1 MLNDAGEDDLIAAE
15 IMGRTIRA
23 RPSEIVQRLTK
34 INAAL
39 VERLENRIDQQAS
52 AYSLFQ
58 TAIGLEAQV
67 RERTAELKRALLEL
81 ERSNVA
87 LSSAKDAAEKA
98 NSSKT
103 RFLAAAGH
111 DLLQPLYA
119 AQLSMSTLVDLQ
131 ADPAAAKLCRQ
142 VDRALVTI
150 EAYLRSILDISKL
163 DAGVVT
169 PEFQSVRLSDMFQ
182 SLDSDFRPI
191 VERKQLKLR
200 FRPTDLAVRSDPIL
214 LRRVL
219 QNLVSNATRY
229 TNEGGVFVG
238 ARLRGD
244 QVRIEVTDTGVGVAP
259 GEIERIFEEFHRAH
273 AGDIGQSGEG
283 LGLGLSIVRRMS
295 QALDHR
301 VEVRSNPRR
310 GSRFT
315 VVAPLAEP
323 DAPRSADFVFVENWA
338 RANDLNGRR
347 LLLIEN
353 DPDVMEATRWLLAQW
368 GADVLTAP
376 DLASV
381 RARLAE
387 GAAPDAIVADYHL
400 DRDESG
406 LQAIILARRIAQ
418 RDIPAVIV
426 TADQGSE
433 AIELSRAAGCEIMRK
448 PVKPAQMR
456 AVLTHLLQA

>member
-1 MLNDAGEDDLIAAE
+1 MLKAADDGLIAAE
-15 IMGRTIRA
+15 IMGRTVRA
-23 RPSEIVQRLTK
+23 APLEIVQRLTK

-87 LSSAKDAAEKA
+87 LVSAKEAAEKE

-169 PEFQSVRLSDMFQ
+169 PEFQPVRLSEMFH

-200 FRPTDLAVRSDPIL
+200 FRPTDMAVVSDPIL
-214 LRRVL
+214 LRRIL

-229 TNEGGVFVG
+229 TSEGGVFIG
-238 ARLRGD
+238 ARRRGD
-244 QVRIEVTDTGVGVAP
+244 CVRIEVTDTGVGVAP
-259 GEIERIFEEFHRAH
+259 ADIERIFEEFHRAH
-273 AGDIGQSGEG
+273 SSDAPQSGEG

-301 VEVRSNPRR
+301 VEVRSNPAR

-315 VVAPLAEP
+315 VIAPLAEP
-323 DAPRSADFVFVENWA
+323 DLPRAADFVFVENWA
-338 RANDLNGRR
+338 RANDLRGRSI
-347 LLLIEN
+347 LLVEN
-353 DPDVMEATRWLLAQW
+353 DPEVMEATRWLLAQW
-368 GADVLTAP
+368 GADVVLAP
-376 DLASV
+376 DLDTV
-381 RARLAE
+381 RARLAG

-406 LQAIILARRIAQ
+406 LQAITLARRITQ
-418 RDIPAVIV
+418 REIPSVIV
-426 TADQGSE
+426 TADQGVE
-433 AIELSRAAGCEIMRK
+433 AIEQARAAGCELMRK
-448 PVKPAQMR
+448 PVKPAQLR
-456 AVLTHLLQA
+456 AVLTHLL

>member
-1 MLNDAGEDDLIAAE
+1 MLKDPDDGAISAE
-15 IMGRTIRA
+15 IMGRTVRA
-23 RPSEIVQRLTK
+23 QPQEIVQRLTR

-87 LSSAKDAAEKA
+87 LSSAKEAAEKA

-119 AQLSMSTLVDLQ
+119 AQLSMSMLVDLQ
-131 ADPAAAKLCRQ
+131 SDPGAAKLCRQ

-163 DAGVVT
+163 DAGVVM

-200 FRPTDLAVRSDPIL
+200 FRPTDMAVVSDPIL

-238 ARLRGD
+238 ARRRGNH
-244 QVRIEVTDTGVGVAP
+244 VRIEVTDTGVGVAP
-259 GEIERIFEEFHRAH
+259 QDIERIFDEFHRAH
-273 AGDIGQSGEG
+273 PVDAPQSGEG

-301 VEVRSNPRR
+301 VEVRSNPGH

-323 DAPRSADFVFVENWA
+323 DIPRVADFVFVENWA
-338 RANDLNGRR
+338 RANDLSGRR
-347 LLLIEN
+347 ILLVEN

-368 GADVLTAP
+368 GAEVVTAP
-376 DLASV
+376 DLETV
-381 RARLAE
+381 RARLGE
-387 GAAPDAIVADYHL
+387 EIAPDAIVADYHL

-406 LQAIILARRIAQ
+406 LQAIILARSIAHY
-418 RDIPAVIV
+418 DIPAVIV

-433 AIELSRAAGCEIMRK
+433 AIEHARTAGCELMRK
-448 PVKPAQMR
+448 PVKPAQLR

>member
-1 MLNDAGEDDLIAAE
+1 MLSHTDEGGLIAAE
-15 IMGRTIRA
+15 IMGRTVRA
-23 RPSEIVQRLTK
+23 TPGEIVARLTK

-87 LSSAKDAAEKA
+87 LSSAKEAAEKA

-131 ADPAAAKLCRQ
+131 PDPGAAKLCRQ

-169 PEFQSVRLSDMFQ
+169 PEFQSVQLSDMFQ

-191 VERKQLKLR
+191 VDRKKLKLR
-200 FRPTDLAVRSDPIL
+200 FRPTELAVVSDSIL

-229 TNEGGVFVG
+229 TRDGGVFVG
-238 ARLRGD
+238 ARRRAGH
-244 QVRIEVTDTGVGVAP
+244 VRIEVTDTGIGVAP
-259 GEIERIFEEFHRAH
+259 ADIERIFEEFHRGH
-273 AGDIGQSGEG
+273 VGDGAQGGEG

-301 VEVRSNPRR
+301 VEVRSNPGR

-323 DAPRSADFVFVENWA
+323 EAPRSADFVLVENWA
-338 RANDLNGRR
+338 RANDLTGRR
-347 LLLIEN
+347 ILLVEN

-368 GADVLTAP
+368 GADVVTAP
-376 DLASV
+376 DLATV
-381 RARLAE
+381 QARLSD
-387 GAAPDAIVADYHL
+387 GPAPDAIVADYHL

-406 LQAIILARRIAQ
+406 IQAITLARSIAQ
-418 RDIPAVIV
+418 REIPSVIV
-426 TADQGSE
+426 TADQGME
-433 AIELSRAAGCEIMRK
+433 AIELSRAAGCEFMRK
-448 PVKPAQMR
+448 PVKPAQLR
-456 AVLTHLLQA
+456 AVLTHLL

>member
-1 MLNDAGEDDLIAAE
+1 MLKDADHDGLIAAE
-15 IMGRTIRA
+15 IMGRTVRA
-23 RPSEIVQRLTK
+23 APDEIVQRLTR

-81 ERSNVA
+81 ERSNAA
-87 LSSAKDAAEKA
+87 LVSAKETAEKA

-169 PEFQSVRLSDMFQ
+169 PEFQPVRLSDMFQ

-191 VERKQLKLR
+191 ADRKQLKLR
-200 FRPTDLAVRSDPIL
+200 FRPTDLAVVSDQIL
-214 LRRVL
+214 LRRIL

-229 TNEGGVFVG
+229 TSEGGVFIG

-244 QVRIEVTDTGVGVAP
+244 HVRIEVTDTGVGVAP
-259 GEIERIFEEFHRAH
+259 SEIERIFEEFHRAH
-273 AGDIGQSGEG
+273 SGDAPRSGEG

-301 VEVRSNPRR
+301 VEVRSNPAR

-323 DAPRSADFVFVENWA
+323 DLPRAADFVFVENWA
-338 RANDLNGRR
+338 RANDLRGRR
-347 LLLIEN
+347 ILLVEN
-353 DPDVMEATRWLLAQW
+353 DPEVMEATRWLLAQW
-368 GADVLTAP
+368 GADVVLAP
-376 DLASV
+376 DLETVLSKLTA
-381 RARLAE
+381 

-406 LQAIILARRIAQ
+406 LQAITLARRITQ
-418 RDIPAVIV
+418 REIPSVIV
-426 TADQGSE
+426 TADQGTE
-433 AIELSRAAGCEIMRK
+433 AMELARAAGCELMRK
-448 PVKPAQMR
+448 PVKPAQLR
-456 AVLTHLLQA
+456 AVLTHLL

>member
-1 MLNDAGEDDLIAAE
+1 MLNDTDKHGRIAAE
-15 IMGRTIRA
+15 IMGRTVRA
-23 RPSEIVQRLTK
+23 TPHEIVQRLTK

-39 VERLENRIDQQAS
+39 VERVENRIDQQAS

-58 TAIGLEAQV
+58 TAIGLEVQV

-81 ERSNVA
+81 ERSNGA
-87 LSSAKDAAEKA
+87 LVTAKEAAEQA

-131 ADPAAAKLCRQ
+131 SNPVGAKLCRQ

-169 PEFQSVRLSDMFQ
+169 PEFQCVRLSDIFQ

-191 VERKQLKLR
+191 VERKRLKLR
-200 FRPTDLAVRSDPIL
+200 FRPTDLAVFSDPIL
-214 LRRVL
+214 LRRIL

-229 TNEGGVFVG
+229 TDDGGVFVG
-238 ARLRGD
+238 ARRRGD
-244 QVRIEVTDTGVGVAP
+244 HVRIEVTDTGVGVAP
-259 GEIERIFEEFHRAH
+259 ADIERIFEEFQRAH
-273 AGDIGQSGEG
+273 AGDAAQNGEG

-295 QALDHR
+295 RALDHR
-301 VEVRSNPRR
+301 VEVRSNPAR

-323 DAPRSADFVFVENWA
+323 DIPQSADFVFVENWA
-338 RANDLNGRR
+338 RANDLTGRR
-347 LLLIEN
+347 ILLVEN
-353 DPDVMEATRWLLAQW
+353 DPEVMEATRWLLAQW
-368 GADVLTAP
+368 GADVVTAP
-376 DLASV
+376 DLATV
-381 RARLAE
+381 RARLAD
-387 GAAPDAIVADYHL
+387 GATPDVIVADYHL
-400 DRDESG
+400 DCEESG
-406 LQAIILARRIAQ
+406 LQAITLARRITQ
-418 RDIPAVIV
+418 KEIPSVIV
-426 TADQGSE
+426 TADQGME
-433 AIELSRAAGCEIMRK
+433 AIQHARAAGCELMRK
-448 PVKPAQMR
+448 PVKPAQLR
-456 AVLTHLLQA
+456 AVLAHLL

>member
-1 MLNDAGEDDLIAAE
+1 MLNDAEDDRLIAAD
-15 IMGRTIRA
+15 IMGRTVRA
-23 RPSEIVQRLTK
+23 PPQEIVQRLTR

-87 LSSAKDAAEKA
+87 LSSAKEAAEKA

-119 AQLSMSTLVDLQ
+119 AQLSMSTLLDMQ
-131 ADPAAAKLCRQ
+131 ADPGAAKLCRQ

-169 PEFQSVRLSDMFQ
+169 PEFQSVALSDMFQ
-182 SLDSDFRPI
+182 SLDSDFRPM
-191 VERKQLKLR
+191 VERKKIKLR
-200 FRPTDLAVRSDPIL
+200 FRPTDMAVVSDPIL

-229 TNEGGVFVG
+229 TGEGGVFVG
-238 ARLRGD
+238 ARRRGA
-244 QVRIEVTDTGVGVAP
+244 QARIEVTDTGVGVAP
-259 GEIERIFEEFHRAH
+259 QDIERIFEEFHRAH
-273 AGDIGQSGEG
+273 HGAGAQGGEG

-301 VEVRSNPRR
+301 VEVRSNPGR

-315 VVAPLAEP
+315 VVAQLAEP
-323 DAPRSADFVFVENWA
+323 DIPRSADFVFVENWA
-338 RANDLNGRR
+338 RANDLSGRR
-347 LLLIEN
+347 ILLVEN

-368 GADVLTAP
+368 GAHVITAP
-376 DLASV
+376 DLDTV
-381 RARLAE
+381 RARLGE
-387 GAAPDAIVADYHL
+387 GASPDVIVADYHL

-406 LQAIILARRIAQ
+406 LQAIILARSIAQ
-418 RDIPAVIV
+418 RDVPAVVV

-433 AIELSRAAGCEIMRK
+433 AIDLSRAAGCEFMRK
-448 PVKPAQMR
+448 PVKPAQLR

>member
-1 MLNDAGEDDLIAAE
+1 MLNDAGEDGFIAAD

-23 RPSEIVQRLTK
+23 KPSEIVQRLTK

-87 LSSAKDAAEKA
+87 LSSAKEAAEKA

-119 AQLSMSTLVDLQ
+119 AQLSISTLVDLQ

-200 FRPTDLAVRSDPIL
+200 FRPTDLAVRSDPVL

-229 TNEGGVFVG
+229 TSEGGVFVG
-238 ARLRGD
+238 VRLRGD

-273 AGDIGQSGEG
+273 AGDIGQNGEG

-323 DAPRSADFVFVENWA
+323 DAPRSADFVLVENWA

-347 LLLIEN
+347 ILLIEN
-353 DPDVMEATRWLLAQW
+353 DPEVMEATRWLLTQW

-406 LQAIILARRIAQ
+406 LQAIILARGVAQ
-418 RDIPAVIV
+418 DDIPAVIV

-448 PVKPAQMR
+448 PVKPAQLR

>member
-1 MLNDAGEDDLIAAE
+1 MLNDAEDDMIAAE
-15 IMGRTIRA
+15 IMGRTVRA
-23 RPSEIVQRLTK
+23 TPREIVARLTK

-87 LSSAKDAAEKA
+87 LSSAKEAAEKA

-169 PEFQSVRLSDMFQ
+169 PKFQSVRLSDMFQ

-191 VERKQLKLR
+191 VERKKLKLR
-200 FRPTDLAVRSDPIL
+200 FRPTELAVVSDSIL

-229 TNEGGVFVG
+229 TQEGGVFVG
-238 ARLRGD
+238 ARRRGD

-259 GEIERIFEEFHRAH
+259 SDIERIFEEFHRAH
-273 AGDIGQSGEG
+273 AGDGAQGEG

-301 VEVRSNPRR
+301 VEVRSYPGR

-315 VVAPLAEP
+315 VVAPIAEP
-323 DAPRSADFVFVENWA
+323 EAPRSADFVLVENWA
-338 RANDLNGRR
+338 RANDLSGRCI
-347 LLLIEN
+347 LLVEN

-368 GADVLTAP
+368 GADVVTAP
-376 DLASV
+376 DLATV
-381 RARLAE
+381 RARLGE
-387 GAAPDAIVADYHL
+387 GAAPDAIIADYHL
-400 DRDESG
+400 DRDENG
-406 LQAIILARRIAQ
+406 IQAITLARSMAQ
-418 RDIPAVIV
+418 REIPSVIV
-426 TADQGSE
+426 TADQGME
-433 AIELSRAAGCEIMRK
+433 AIEFSRAAGCELMRK
-448 PVKPAQMR
+448 PVKPAQLR

>member
-1 MLNDAGEDDLIAAE
+1 MLRDADETRLIAAD
-15 IMGRTIRA
+15 IMGRTVRA
-23 RPSEIVQRLTK
+23 PPHEIVQRLTK

-67 RERTAELKRALLEL
+67 RERTAELKRALLDL

-87 LSSAKDAAEKA
+87 LVSAKETAEKA

-119 AQLSMSTLVDLQ
+119 AQLSMSTLVELQ
-131 ADPAAAKLCRQ
+131 GDPAAAKLCRQ

-191 VERKQLKLR
+191 VERKNLKLR
-200 FRPTDLAVRSDPIL
+200 FRPTDAAVVSDPIL
-214 LRRVL
+214 LRRIL

-229 TNEGGVFVG
+229 TSEGGVFIG
-238 ARLRGD
+238 ARRRGD
-244 QVRIEVTDTGVGVAP
+244 SVRIEVSDTGIGVAP
-259 GEIERIFEEFHRAH
+259 QEIDRIFEEFHRAH
-273 AGDIGQSGEG
+273 AAEAPQSGEG
-283 LGLGLSIVRRMS
+283 LGLGLSIVQRMS

-301 VEVRSNPRR
+301 VEVRSNPGR

-323 DAPRSADFVFVENWA
+323 DVPSPADFVFVETWA
-338 RANDLNGRR
+338 RANDLTGRR
-347 LLLIEN
+347 ILLIEN

-368 GADVLTAP
+368 GAEVVVAP
-376 DLASV
+376 DLDTV
-381 RARLAE
+381 RARLAD
-387 GAAPDAIVADYHL
+387 GPAPDAIVADYHL

-406 LQAIILARRIAQ
+406 LQAITLARRITQ
-418 RDIPAVIV
+418 KEIPSVIV
-426 TADQGSE
+426 TADQGSD
-433 AIELSRAAGCEIMRK
+433 AIEFSRAAGCEFMRK
-448 PVKPAQMR
+448 PVKPAQLR
-456 AVLTHLLQA
+456 AVLTHLL